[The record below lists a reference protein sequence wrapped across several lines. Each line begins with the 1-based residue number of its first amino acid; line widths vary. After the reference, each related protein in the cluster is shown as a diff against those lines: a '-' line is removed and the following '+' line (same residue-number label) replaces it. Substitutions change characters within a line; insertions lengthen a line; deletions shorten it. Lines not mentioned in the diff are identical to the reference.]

1 MLAYY
6 LFNQKNSDDKGGS
19 ERSRREVNVVMKPQ
33 LWANVVLKAE
43 RGKRRYETP
52 TVGKCGVESRREVN
66 VVMKPQQWANV
77 VLKSRREVNVVMKP
91 QQWANVVLKSRRE
104 VNVVMKPQQW
114 ANVVLEAEVA
124 VLLIN
129 EMNEYNIHCDVDGGT
144 NCYYI
149 TVFYTNIYD

>member
-1 MLAYY
+1 MGKRGVEK
-6 LFNQKNSDDKGGS
+6 QK
-19 ERSRREVNVVMKPQ
+19 
-33 LWANVVLKAE
+33 

-52 TVGKCGVESRREVN
+52 I
-66 VVMKPQQWANV
+66 WANV

-91 QQWANVVLKSRRE
+91 QQWANVVLKSRRK

-129 EMNEYNIHCDVDGGT
+129 EMNEYNIHCDVWWHQLLL
-144 NCYYI
+144 YYSI
-149 TVFYTNIYD
+149 LYKYLRLNTYSYSI